1 MLLGI
6 VQGVTEF
13 LPISSSGH
21 LVLFQRLFGLEH
33 PQVVFDIALHGGT
46 LVAVILVYWSD
57 IKAIF
62 RDLFL
67 YLADRLKGEPLPTFL
82 GRPQCR
88 LALWIV
94 VGTIPAGLMG
104 LTLRKL
110 IEPLFASSL
119 AVGFSLLGTGTIL
132 WLTSHWKGSGKN
144 VVDMTL
150 SDAIWVGIAQGV
162 ALIPG
167 MSRSGMTVS
176 AGLFRGLDRELS
188 ARFSFLL
195 MIPAT
200 VGALGVP
207 LFSLDGRDA
216 IASPSVLVGTLAA
229 FLTGYVS
236 LRLLLGMIKRGRFYR
251 FSYYCWVVGG
261 LALAYSTISSCF

>member
-1 MLLGI
+1 
-6 VQGVTEF
+6 
-13 LPISSSGH
+13 
-21 LVLFQRLFGLEH
+21 VLFQRLFGLKH
-33 PQVVFDIALHGGT
+33 PQVLFDVALHGGT

-57 IKAIF
+57 IRAILGDVSSYGRNRF
-62 RDLFL
+62 R
-67 YLADRLKGEPLPTFL
+67 GESGPGFF
-82 GRPQCR
+82 GRPRCR

-94 VGTIPAGLMG
+94 AGTVPTALMG
-104 LTLRKL
+104 LALQKP

-132 WLTSHWKGSGKN
+132 WLTSRWKDSGKN
-144 VVDMTL
+144 VADMTL

-207 LFSLDGRDA
+207 LFSFDGREA

-261 LALAYSTISSCF
+261 MALAYFTISSCF

>member
-1 MLLGI
+1 M
-6 VQGVTEF
+6 
-13 LPISSSGH
+13 
-21 LVLFQRLFGLEH
+21 LFQRLFGLEH

-57 IKAIF
+57 IEAIF
-62 RDLFL
+62 RDLFS
-67 YLADRLKGEPLPTFL
+67 YLADRLKREPLPTFL

-94 VGTIPAGLMG
+94 VGTVPAGLMG
-104 LTLRKL
+104 VTLRKL

-132 WLTSHWKGSGKN
+132 WLTSRLKSSGKN
-144 VVDMTL
+144 ASDMAV

-200 VGALGVP
+200 VGALSISI
-207 LFSLDGRDA
+207 FSLEGREA
-216 IASPSVLVGTLAA
+216 IVSSHVLIGTLAA

-236 LRLLLGMIKRGRFYR
+236 LRLLLGMIRRGRFYR
-251 FSYYCWVVGG
+251 FSYYCWVVGAV
-261 LALAYSTISSCF
+261 ALVLSVIG